1 MSANPKST
9 DKAQAPNVISNT
21 MWRLS
26 VVLKD
31 RNCDPNWQIPYLLDC
46 GPGEAKQRTS
56 GQGARAGARC
66 GPQSA
71 TADVLPLL
79 QTSSNSIACPLIEA
93 PEASALR
100 SEIWT
105 NTSLPGTPL
114 VRIL

>member
-71 TADVLPLL
+71 PADVLPLL
-79 QTSSNSIACPLIEA
+79 DTSSNSIACP
-93 PEASALR
+93 PH
-100 SEIWT
+100 
-105 NTSLPGTPL
+105 
-114 VRIL
+114 